1 MIHSSIQPA
10 IHPCHLSSSNLF
22 LVHRGVPR
30 PTERYN
36 ISRLPCA
43 LKHLGGIQIT
53 CPEPPPLTSV
63 NVENQWLY
71 SELLALPLYVQN
83 INIHPSLQGPVHS
96 TSPHGFLMRT
106 NCTCC
111 PLKLALKNKAHLIGI
126 QCSARFFFVF
136 FFNLNTSSQSI

>member
-1 MIHSSIQPA
+1 MIHPSNQASIHATYPA
-10 IHPCHLSSSNLF
+10 LTYSWCTEVFPGQLRDIISQGC
-22 LVHRGVPR
+22 LVSAR
-30 PTERYN
+30 N
-36 ISRLPCA
+36 ISPK
-43 LKHLGGIQIT
+43 KHLGGIQIT
-53 CPEPPPLTSV
+53 CPEPPPLTSI

-71 SELLALPLYVQN
+71 SELLTQPLYVQN

-126 QCSARFFFVF
+126 QCSARFFFLF
-136 FFNLNTSSQSI
+136 SFLI